1 MAGFFITFEGIEGC
15 GKSTQLQR
23 AAEAL
28 RAAGHRVTT
37 SREPGG
43 SPIGDAIRQILLAPA
58 HRDMRPLTELLLYA
72 ASRAQHVAAVI
83 VPALARGDVVL
94 VDRFTDSTRAYQGA
108 ARQMAPALIAQVNTL
123 ATGGLA
129 PHLTLLL
136 DVPVAVGRARLAQR
150 NAGHDRL
157 EQESLAFHERVR
169 AGFLDLARAEPNR
182 MRTIDGAGP
191 ADAVHGAVMTAIS
204 ACVATNR

>member
-28 RAAGHRVTT
+28 RTAGHRVTT

-43 SPIGDAIRQILLAPA
+43 TPIGDAIRQILLAPV
-58 HRDMRPLTELLLYA
+58 HRDMSPLTELLLYA

-83 VPALARGDVVL
+83 APALARGDVVL

-136 DVPVAVGRARLAQR
+136 DVPVAVGRARLVQR
-150 NAGHDRL
+150 AAGHDRL

-169 AGFLDLARAEPNR
+169 EGFLELARAEPDR
-182 MRTIDGAGP
+182 LRLIDGTGA

-204 ACVATNR
+204 ALMATNG